1 MGKISI
7 QDLSSVL
14 VEKRGLTKKEASNFI
29 SEMFDIVQQELEK
42 DKLVKIKG
50 LGTFKIIDVDDRESV
65 NVNTGERVLIEG
77 HGKITFTP
85 DSLMKELVN
94 KPFSQ
99 FETVVLN
106 DGVEFEEPKEEVAEP
121 QDTDADPS
129 SMALVD
135 FGLGNVKADLS
146 SFPVIE
152 DNIKKGDESAEKP
165 AVEQPVAEQP
175 VAKEPAAKQPAA
187 EKPVA
192 KEPVVEEKVEKQPVV
207 EKKVEKQP
215 VVEEPAAEEPAV
227 EEPVVKEPVIE
238 ESIEEE
244 PVAEEPAKEPAEEPV
259 EEPVAEESAP
269 DEIGD
274 EEVSY
279 DDEEESSGSKSWL
292 WALIGCVV
300 GLVCGYLLGNYFPFG
315 ASPQTPEQQVAPAK
329 PAVEQKENIVSIDSL
344 EDVGEPAEEAAPAQE
359 PAKVAEP
366 AKAEPA
372 KEVAK
377 PAADATDEFSAK
389 YAAKDNRVRLGA
401 YHIVGT
407 DKVVKAKEGQT
418 LAKISRTY
426 LGPDMECYLEVYNDM
441 KASDVLKAGQEV
453 KIPKLVWKK
462 AARAKAK
469 PAK

>member
-14 VEKRGLTKKEASNFI
+14 VEKRGLSKKEASNFI

-121 QDTDADPS
+121 QDADPDADPS
-129 SMALVD
+129 TMALVD

-152 DNIKKGDESAEKP
+152 DNK
-165 AVEQPVAEQP
+165 
-175 VAKEPAAKQPAA
+175 
-187 EKPVA
+187 
-192 KEPVVEEKVEKQPVV
+192 KEPVA
-207 EKKVEKQP
+207 
-215 VVEEPAAEEPAV
+215 EEPAAEEPVVEEQPVAEESV
-227 EEPVVKEPVIE
+227 EEEPVSEEPVIE

-244 PVAEEPAKEPAEEPV
+244 LVAEEPSEEPTEESIDEPAE
-259 EEPVAEESAP
+259 AESAP
-269 DEIGD
+269 DEIGE
-274 EEVSY
+274 EEVGY
-279 DDEEESSGSKSWL
+279 DDEEETSGRKSWL

-315 ASPQTPEQQVAPAK
+315 ASPQAPEQQTAPAK

-344 EDVGEPAEEAAPAQE
+344 EAVEEPAEEAAPAQQ
-359 PAKVAEP
+359 PAKPAES

-372 KEVAK
+372 KETPKTEAAK
-377 PAADATDEFSAK
+377 PAAAK
-389 YAAKDNRVRLGA
+389 GQYIRSVAVTTTMGPSVR
-401 YHIVGT
+401 INP
-407 DKVVKAKEGQT
+407 
-418 LAKISRTY
+418 AKIS
-426 LGPDMECYLEVYNDM
+426 GAV
-441 KASDVLKAGQEV
+441 
-453 KIPKLVWKK
+453 
-462 AARAKAK
+462 
-469 PAK
+469 

>member
-14 VEKRGLTKKEASNFI
+14 VDKRGLSKKEASNFI

-42 DKLVKIKG
+42 EKLVKIKG

-106 DGVEFEEPKEEVAEP
+106 DGVEFEEEPSEEVSESRE
-121 QDTDADPS
+121 TDGDPS

-152 DNIKKGDESAEKP
+152 DNIKKDDEI
-165 AVEQPVAEQP
+165 
-175 VAKEPAAKQPAA
+175 
-187 EKPVA
+187 
-192 KEPVVEEKVEKQPVV
+192 
-207 EKKVEKQP
+207 
-215 VVEEPAAEEPAV
+215 AEEPAV
-227 EEPVVKEPVIE
+227 EELVVKEPVTEKPVVKEPVVDEIA
-238 ESIEEE
+238 EEE
-244 PVAEEPAKEPAEEPV
+244 PVADKPVAKEPAEEPTAEKPAAEEPTA
-259 EEPVAEESAP
+259 EEPVEEEPAAEESAP
-269 DEIGD
+269 DEIED
-274 EEVSY
+274 EDVVY
-279 DDEEESSGSKSWL
+279 DDEEETSGSKPWL

-300 GLVCGYLLGNYFPFG
+300 GLACGYLLGNYFPFG
-315 ASPQTPEQQVAPAK
+315 ASPQIPEAPQQEQTTPAK
-329 PAVEQKENIVSIDSL
+329 PAAEQKENIVSIDSL
-344 EDVGEPAEEAAPAQE
+344 ETVE
-359 PAKVAEP
+359 
-366 AKAEPA
+366 EPA
-372 KEVAK
+372 KEAPKTESAK
-377 PAADATDEFSAK
+377 PAADATEALSAK
-389 YAAKDNRVRLGA
+389 YAEKDARVRLGA

-407 DKVVKAKEGQT
+407 EKVIKAKEGQT
-418 LAKISRTY
+418 LKQISRTY
-426 LGPDMECYLEVYNDM
+426 LGPDMECYMEVYNDM
-441 KASDVLKAGQEV
+441 KANDVLKAGQEV

-469 PAK
+469 

>member
-14 VEKRGLTKKEASNFI
+14 VDKRGLSKKEASNFI

-42 DKLVKIKG
+42 EKLVKIKG

-106 DGVEFEEPKEEVAEP
+106 DGVEFEEEELREEVSES
-121 QDTDADPS
+121 QETDGDPS
-129 SMALVD
+129 TMALVD

-152 DNIKKGDESAEKP
+152 DHIKKDDEI
-165 AVEQPVAEQP
+165 VE
-175 VAKEPAAKQPAA
+175 
-187 EKPVA
+187 
-192 KEPVVEEKVEKQPVV
+192 EPVVEEPVADEIV
-207 EKKVEKQP
+207 KEEP
-215 VVEEPAAEEPAV
+215 ATEESPEEEPTVEEPAAEEPTTEEPVV
-227 EEPVVKEPVIE
+227 EEPVSEEPNPDE
-238 ESIEEE
+238 TGEEE
-244 PVAEEPAKEPAEEPV
+244 VV
-259 EEPVAEESAP
+259 
-269 DEIGD
+269 
-274 EEVSY
+274 Y
-279 DDEEESSGSKSWL
+279 DDEEENSGSKSWL

-300 GLVCGYLLGNYFPFG
+300 GLACGYLLGNYFPFG
-315 ASPQTPEQQVAPAK
+315 ASPQTPEAPQQEQTATAK
-329 PAVEQKENIVSIDSL
+329 PAAEQKENIVSIDSL
-344 EDVGEPAEEAAPAQE
+344 EAVKDSTEKAATAQK
-359 PAKVAEP
+359 PAKPETP
-366 AKAEPA
+366 KAEPA
-372 KEVAK
+372 KEAPKTEPAK
-377 PAADATDEFSAK
+377 PAADATETLSAK
-389 YAAKDNRVRLGA
+389 YAEKDARVRLGA

-418 LAKISRTY
+418 LKQISRTY
-426 LGPDMECYLEVYNDM
+426 LGPDMECYMEVYNDI
-441 KASDVLKAGQEV
+441 KANDVLKAGQEV

-462 AARAKAK
+462 AVRAKSKSAK
-469 PAK
+469 

>member
-106 DGVEFEEPKEEVAEP
+106 DGVEFEEPKEEAAEP

-165 AVEQPVAEQP
+165 AVEEPVAEQL
-175 VAKEPAAKQPAA
+175 VAKQPAA
-187 EKPVA
+187 EETVA
-192 KEPVVEEKVEKQPVV
+192 KEPVVEETIE
-207 EKKVEKQP
+207 EQP
-215 VVEEPAAEEPAV
+215 VVEEPAAEEPAK
-227 EEPVVKEPVIE
+227 EEPVAKEPVIE

-244 PVAEEPAKEPAEEPV
+244 PVAEEPAKEPI
-259 EEPVAEESAP
+259 EEPVAEESAS

-329 PAVEQKENIVSIDSL
+329 LAVEQKENIVSIDSL

-359 PAKVAEP
+359 PAKAVDP

-372 KEVAK
+372 KEAAK

>member
-14 VEKRGLTKKEASNFI
+14 VDKRGLSKKEASNFI

-42 DKLVKIKG
+42 EKLVKIKG

-106 DGVEFEEPKEEVAEP
+106 DGVEFEEEELREEVSES
-121 QDTDADPS
+121 QETDGDPS
-129 SMALVD
+129 TMALVD

-152 DNIKKGDESAEKP
+152 DHFKKDDEI
-165 AVEQPVAEQP
+165 
-175 VAKEPAAKQPAA
+175 
-187 EKPVA
+187 
-192 KEPVVEEKVEKQPVV
+192 
-207 EKKVEKQP
+207 
-215 VVEEPAAEEPAV
+215 VEEPVA
-227 EEPVVKEPVIE
+227 EEPVVKEPIAEKPVVKEPVVAEPIVDE
-238 ESIEEE
+238 IAEEE
-244 PVAEEPAKEPAEEPV
+244 PVAEEPAKESAKEPTAEEPAT
-259 EEPVAEESAP
+259 EEPIEEEPAAEESIEEEPAAEEPTP
-269 DEIGD
+269 DEI
-274 EEVSY
+274 EEEDVVY
-279 DDEEESSGSKSWL
+279 DDEEENSGSKSWL

-300 GLVCGYLLGNYFPFG
+300 GLACGYLLGNYFPFG
-315 ASPQTPEQQVAPAK
+315 ASPQTPEAPQQEQTATAK
-329 PAVEQKENIVSIDSL
+329 PAAEQKENIVSIDSL
-344 EDVGEPAEEAAPAQE
+344 EAVKDSTEKAATAQK
-359 PAKVAEP
+359 PAKPETP
-366 AKAEPA
+366 KAEPA
-372 KEVAK
+372 KEAPKTEPAK
-377 PAADATDEFSAK
+377 PAADATETLSAK
-389 YAAKDNRVRLGA
+389 YAEKDARVRLGA

-418 LAKISRTY
+418 LKQISRTY
-426 LGPDMECYLEVYNDM
+426 LGPDMECYMEVYNDM
-441 KASDVLKAGQEV
+441 KANDVLKAGQEV

-462 AARAKAK
+462 AVRAKSKSAK
-469 PAK
+469 

>member
-14 VEKRGLTKKEASNFI
+14 VDKRGLSKKEASNFI

-42 DKLVKIKG
+42 EKLVKIKG

-106 DGVEFEEPKEEVAEP
+106 DGVEFEEEELREEVSES
-121 QDTDADPS
+121 QETDGDPS
-129 SMALVD
+129 TMALVD

-152 DNIKKGDESAEKP
+152 DHIKKDDEI
-165 AVEQPVAEQP
+165 VE
-175 VAKEPAAKQPAA
+175 
-187 EKPVA
+187 
-192 KEPVVEEKVEKQPVV
+192 EPVVEEPVV
-207 EKKVEKQP
+207 EEPVVEEP
-215 VVEEPAAEEPAV
+215 VAEEPVVDEPVADEIVKEEPATEESPEEEPTVEEPAAEEPTTEEPVV
-227 EEPVVKEPVIE
+227 EEPVSEEPNPDE
-238 ESIEEE
+238 IEEE
-244 PVAEEPAKEPAEEPV
+244 DVV
-259 EEPVAEESAP
+259 
-269 DEIGD
+269 
-274 EEVSY
+274 Y
-279 DDEEESSGSKSWL
+279 DDEEENSGSKSWL

-300 GLVCGYLLGNYFPFG
+300 GLACGYLLGNYFPFG
-315 ASPQTPEQQVAPAK
+315 ASPQTPEAPQQEQTATAK
-329 PAVEQKENIVSIDSL
+329 PAAEQKENIVSIDSL
-344 EDVGEPAEEAAPAQE
+344 EAVKDSTEKAATAQK
-359 PAKVAEP
+359 PAKPETP
-366 AKAEPA
+366 KAEHA
-372 KEVAK
+372 KEAPKTEPAK
-377 PAADATDEFSAK
+377 PAADATETLSAK
-389 YAAKDNRVRLGA
+389 YAEKDARVRLGA

-418 LAKISRTY
+418 LKQISRTY
-426 LGPDMECYLEVYNDM
+426 LGPDMECYMEVYNDM
-441 KASDVLKAGQEV
+441 KANDVLKAGQEV

-462 AARAKAK
+462 AVRAKSKSAK
-469 PAK
+469 

>member
-14 VEKRGLTKKEASNFI
+14 VEKRGLSKKDASNFI
-29 SEMFDIVQQELEK
+29 TEMFDIVQQELEK
-42 DKLVKIKG
+42 DKIVKIKG

-121 QDTDADPS
+121 QDTSNADPS

-146 SFPVIE
+146 SFPVIG
-152 DNIKKGDESAEKP
+152 DDVKKDTDGIVEKPAKKEVVAEKP
-165 AVEQPVAEQP
+165 AAEAPVVEKPAE
-175 VAKEPAAKQPAA
+175 EPAA
-187 EKPVA
+187 EKPSNDLSA
-192 KEPVVEEKVEKQPVV
+192 AD
-207 EKKVEKQP
+207 
-215 VVEEPAAEEPAV
+215 PA
-227 EEPVVKEPVIE
+227 
-238 ESIEEE
+238 S
-244 PVAEEPAKEPAEEPV
+244 
-259 EEPVAEESAP
+259 
-269 DEIGD
+269 DGIGD
-274 EEVSY
+274 EDVVY

-292 WALIGCVV
+292 WVLIGCVV
-300 GLVCGYLLGNYFPFG
+300 GLACGYLLGNYFPFT
-315 ASPQTPEQQVAPAK
+315 ASSQEPQPQEQVAPAK
-329 PAVEQKENIVSIDSL
+329 PVVAQKDSVLTDSL
-344 EDVGEPAEEAAPAQE
+344 ETVGEPAEE
-359 PAKVAEP
+359 V
-366 AKAEPA
+366 AKAAEA
-372 KEVAK
+372 AK
-377 PAADATDEFSAK
+377 PEESAKADAPKAVEDPTAELPAK

-407 DKVVKAKEGQT
+407 DKVIKAKEGQT
-418 LAKISRTY
+418 LGKISRTY
-426 LGPDMECYLEVYNDM
+426 LGPDMECYMEVYNDM

-453 KIPKLVWKK
+453 KIPKLVWKR
-462 AARAKAK
+462 AARAKSAK
-469 PAK
+469 

>member
-14 VEKRGLTKKEASNFI
+14 VDKRGLSKKEASNFI

-42 DKLVKIKG
+42 EKLVKIKG

-106 DGVEFEEPKEEVAEP
+106 DGVEFEEEELREEVSES
-121 QDTDADPS
+121 QETDGDPS
-129 SMALVD
+129 TMALVD

-152 DNIKKGDESAEKP
+152 DHIKKDDEI
-165 AVEQPVAEQP
+165 
-175 VAKEPAAKQPAA
+175 
-187 EKPVA
+187 
-192 KEPVVEEKVEKQPVV
+192 
-207 EKKVEKQP
+207 
-215 VVEEPAAEEPAV
+215 VEEPVA
-227 EEPVVKEPVIE
+227 EEPVVKEPIAEKPVVKEPVVAEPIVDE
-238 ESIEEE
+238 IAEEE
-244 PVAEEPAKEPAEEPV
+244 PVAEEPAKESAKEPTAEEPAT
-259 EEPVAEESAP
+259 EEPIEEEPAAEESIEEEPAAEGPTP
-269 DEIGD
+269 DEI
-274 EEVSY
+274 EEEDVVY
-279 DDEEESSGSKSWL
+279 DDEEENSGSKSWL

-300 GLVCGYLLGNYFPFG
+300 GLACGYLLGNYFPFG
-315 ASPQTPEQQVAPAK
+315 ASPQTPEAPQQEQTATAK
-329 PAVEQKENIVSIDSL
+329 PAAEQKENIVSIDSL
-344 EDVGEPAEEAAPAQE
+344 EAVKDSTEKAATAQK
-359 PAKVAEP
+359 PAKPETP
-366 AKAEPA
+366 KAEPA
-372 KEVAK
+372 KEAPKTEPAK
-377 PAADATDEFSAK
+377 PAADATETLSAK
-389 YAAKDNRVRLGA
+389 YAEKDARVRLGA

-418 LAKISRTY
+418 LKQISRTY
-426 LGPDMECYLEVYNDM
+426 LGPDMECYMEVYNDM
-441 KASDVLKAGQEV
+441 KANDVLKAGQEV

-462 AARAKAK
+462 AVRAKSKSAK
-469 PAK
+469 

>member
-14 VEKRGLTKKEASNFI
+14 VDKRGLSKKEASNFI

-42 DKLVKIKG
+42 EKLVKIKG

-106 DGVEFEEPKEEVAEP
+106 DGVEFEEEELREEVSES
-121 QDTDADPS
+121 QETDGDPS
-129 SMALVD
+129 TMALVD

-152 DNIKKGDESAEKP
+152 DHIKKDDEI
-165 AVEQPVAEQP
+165 VE
-175 VAKEPAAKQPAA
+175 
-187 EKPVA
+187 
-192 KEPVVEEKVEKQPVV
+192 EPVVEEPVV
-207 EKKVEKQP
+207 EEPVVEEP
-215 VVEEPAAEEPAV
+215 VAEEPVVDEPVADEIVKEEPATEESPEEEPTVEEPAAEEPTTEEPVV
-227 EEPVVKEPVIE
+227 EEPVSEEPNPDE
-238 ESIEEE
+238 IEEE
-244 PVAEEPAKEPAEEPV
+244 DVV
-259 EEPVAEESAP
+259 
-269 DEIGD
+269 
-274 EEVSY
+274 Y
-279 DDEEESSGSKSWL
+279 DDEEENSGSKSWL

-300 GLVCGYLLGNYFPFG
+300 GLACGYLLGNYFPFG
-315 ASPQTPEQQVAPAK
+315 ASPQTPEAPQQEQTATAK
-329 PAVEQKENIVSIDSL
+329 PAAEQKENIVSIDSL
-344 EDVGEPAEEAAPAQE
+344 EAVKDSTEKAATAQK
-359 PAKVAEP
+359 PAKPETP
-366 AKAEPA
+366 KAEPA
-372 KEVAK
+372 KEAPKTEPAK
-377 PAADATDEFSAK
+377 PAADATETLSAK
-389 YAAKDNRVRLGA
+389 YAEKDARVRLGA

-418 LAKISRTY
+418 LKQISRTY
-426 LGPDMECYLEVYNDM
+426 LGPDMECYMEVYNDM
-441 KASDVLKAGQEV
+441 KANDVLKAGQEV

-462 AARAKAK
+462 AVRAKSKSAK
-469 PAK
+469 

>member
-152 DNIKKGDESAEKP
+152 DNIKKGDESAEKL
-165 AVEQPVAEQP
+165 AVEEPVAEEP

-207 EKKVEKQP
+207 E
-215 VVEEPAAEEPAV
+215 EPAAEEPAK
-227 EEPVVKEPVIE
+227 EEPVAKEPVIE

-244 PVAEEPAKEPAEEPV
+244 PVAEEPAKEPV

-300 GLVCGYLLGNYFPFG
+300 GLICGYLLGNYFPFG
-315 ASPQTPEQQVAPAK
+315 ASPQTPEQQVAPAN

-344 EDVGEPAEEAAPAQE
+344 EDVGEPVEEAAPAQE
-359 PAKVAEP
+359 PAKAAEP

-372 KEVAK
+372 KEAAK

>member
-14 VEKRGLTKKEASNFI
+14 VDKRGLSKKEASNFI

-42 DKLVKIKG
+42 EKLVKIKG

-106 DGVEFEEPKEEVAEP
+106 DGVEFEEEPSEEVSESRE
-121 QDTDADPS
+121 TDGDPS
-129 SMALVD
+129 TMALVD

-152 DNIKKGDESAEKP
+152 DNIKKDDEI
-165 AVEQPVAEQP
+165 
-175 VAKEPAAKQPAA
+175 
-187 EKPVA
+187 
-192 KEPVVEEKVEKQPVV
+192 
-207 EKKVEKQP
+207 
-215 VVEEPAAEEPAV
+215 AEEPAV
-227 EEPVVKEPVIE
+227 EEPVVKEPVAEKPVVDEIAE
-238 ESIEEE
+238 EEPVADKPVAEKPAAEEPTAEEPVAEETTAEE
-244 PVAEEPAKEPAEEPV
+244 PVAEEPTAEEPIE
-259 EEPVAEESAP
+259 EEPAAEESAP
-269 DEIGD
+269 DEIED
-274 EEVSY
+274 EDVVY
-279 DDEEESSGSKSWL
+279 DDEEETSGSKPWL

-300 GLVCGYLLGNYFPFG
+300 GLACGYLLGNYFPFG
-315 ASPQTPEQQVAPAK
+315 ASPQIPEAPQQEQTTPTK
-329 PAVEQKENIVSIDSL
+329 PAAEQKGNLVSIDSL
-344 EDVGEPAEEAAPAQE
+344 EAVE
-359 PAKVAEP
+359 
-366 AKAEPA
+366 EPA
-372 KEVAK
+372 KEAPKTESAK
-377 PAADATDEFSAK
+377 PAADSTEALSAK
-389 YAAKDNRVRLGA
+389 YAEKDARVRLGA

-407 DKVVKAKEGQT
+407 EKVVKAKEGQT
-418 LAKISRTY
+418 LKQISRTY
-426 LGPDMECYLEVYNDM
+426 LGPDMECYMEVYNDM
-441 KASDVLKAGQEV
+441 KANDVLKAGQEV

-469 PAK
+469 

>member
-14 VEKRGLTKKEASNFI
+14 VEKRGLSKKDASNFI
-29 SEMFDIVQQELEK
+29 TEMFDIVQQELEK
-42 DKLVKIKG
+42 DKIVKIKG

-121 QDTDADPS
+121 QDTSNADPS

-146 SFPVIE
+146 SFPVIG
-152 DNIKKGDESAEKP
+152 DDVKKDTDGIVEKPVKKEAVAEKP
-165 AVEQPVAEQP
+165 AKKEAVAEKPAAEAPVVEKPAEKTVAEEPVAE
-175 VAKEPAAKQPAA
+175 KPAAKAPVAEKPSAEEPAA
-187 EKPVA
+187 EKPSEDLSA
-192 KEPVVEEKVEKQPVV
+192 AD
-207 EKKVEKQP
+207 
-215 VVEEPAAEEPAV
+215 PA
-227 EEPVVKEPVIE
+227 
-238 ESIEEE
+238 S
-244 PVAEEPAKEPAEEPV
+244 
-259 EEPVAEESAP
+259 
-269 DEIGD
+269 DGIGD
-274 EEVSY
+274 EDVVY
-279 DDEEESSGSKSWL
+279 DDEEADSGSKSLL

-300 GLVCGYLLGNYFPFG
+300 GLACGYLLGNYFPFT
-315 ASPQTPEQQVAPAK
+315 ASSQEPQPQEQVAPAK
-329 PAVEQKENIVSIDSL
+329 PVVAQKDSVLTDSL
-344 EDVGEPAEEAAPAQE
+344 ETVGEPAEE
-359 PAKVAEP
+359 V
-366 AKAEPA
+366 AKAAEA
-372 KEVAK
+372 AK
-377 PAADATDEFSAK
+377 PEESAKADAPKAAEDPTAELSAK

-407 DKVVKAKEGQT
+407 DKVIKAKEGQT
-418 LAKISRTY
+418 LGKISRTY
-426 LGPDMECYLEVYNDM
+426 LGPDMECYMEVYNDM

-453 KIPKLVWKK
+453 KIPKLVWKR
-462 AARAKAK
+462 AARAKSAK
-469 PAK
+469 

>member
-14 VEKRGLTKKEASNFI
+14 VDKRGLSKKEASNFI

-42 DKLVKIKG
+42 EKLVKIKG

-106 DGVEFEEPKEEVAEP
+106 DGVEFEEEELREEVSES
-121 QDTDADPS
+121 QETDGDPS
-129 SMALVD
+129 TMALVD

-152 DNIKKGDESAEKP
+152 DHIKKDDEI
-165 AVEQPVAEQP
+165 VE
-175 VAKEPAAKQPAA
+175 
-187 EKPVA
+187 
-192 KEPVVEEKVEKQPVV
+192 EPVVEEPVV
-207 EKKVEKQP
+207 EEPVVEEP
-215 VVEEPAAEEPAV
+215 VVEEPVVEEPVAEEPVVDEPVADEIVKEEPATEESPEEEPTVEEPAAEEPTTEEPVV
-227 EEPVVKEPVIE
+227 EEPVSEEPNPDE
-238 ESIEEE
+238 IEEE
-244 PVAEEPAKEPAEEPV
+244 DVV
-259 EEPVAEESAP
+259 
-269 DEIGD
+269 
-274 EEVSY
+274 Y
-279 DDEEESSGSKSWL
+279 DDEEENSGSKSWL

-300 GLVCGYLLGNYFPFG
+300 GLACGYLLGNYLPFG
-315 ASPQTPEQQVAPAK
+315 ASPQTPEAPQQEQTATAK
-329 PAVEQKENIVSIDSL
+329 PAAEQKENIVSIDSL
-344 EDVGEPAEEAAPAQE
+344 EAVKDSTEKAATAQE
-359 PAKVAEP
+359 QAKPETP
-366 AKAEPA
+366 KAEPA
-372 KEVAK
+372 KEAPKTEPAK
-377 PAADATDEFSAK
+377 PAADATETLSAK
-389 YAAKDNRVRLGA
+389 YAEKDARVRLGA

-418 LAKISRTY
+418 LKQISRTY
-426 LGPDMECYLEVYNDM
+426 LGPDMECYMEVYNDM
-441 KASDVLKAGQEV
+441 KANDVLKAGQEV

-462 AARAKAK
+462 AVRAKSKSAK
-469 PAK
+469 

>member
-152 DNIKKGDESAEKP
+152 DNIKKGDESAEKL
-165 AVEQPVAEQP
+165 AVEEPVAEEP
-175 VAKEPAAKQPAA
+175 VAKEPAAKQTAA
-187 EKPVA
+187 EKPIVE
-192 KEPVVEEKVEKQPVV
+192 EPVVEEKVEKQPVV

-215 VVEEPAAEEPAV
+215 VVEEPAAEEPAK
-227 EEPVVKEPVIE
+227 EEPVTKEPVIE

-315 ASPQTPEQQVAPAK
+315 ASPKSPEQQVTPAK

-344 EDVGEPAEEAAPAQE
+344 EDVGEPVEAAAPAQE
-359 PAKVAEP
+359 PAKAAEP